1 LRAISQYEPAVRP
14 CFLNTDQ
21 NCFGYRGKVLSL
33 FRDEILLRLIKPERM
48 TASKLLVIPDNAK
61 RLEYELYNG
70 VVLAT
75 GPGELRMKDG
85 RRNPIT
91 VRVGETVMF
100 YWLAGETRAGNRLT
114 DDDGS
119 ELLIVSEKYIMG
131 VTE

>member
-1 LRAISQYEPAVRP
+1 MRTVQSDSTSATWVRVP
-14 CFLNTDQ
+14 EYYPWRKGRSL
-21 NCFGYRGKVLSL
+21 LL

-61 RLEYELYNG
+61 RLEYEMYNG

-85 RRNPIT
+85 KRNPIT

-114 DDDGS
+114 GDDGS
-119 ELLIVSEKYIMG
+119 ELMILSEKFVMG